1 LAYEWVPTIAIA
13 VVLLVVGFRI
23 NGGGIYGLVRLGL
36 IIIGIILLIWAIYAG
51 WADLTS
57 SL

>member
-1 LAYEWVPTIAIA
+1 MAYEWVPTIAIA

-23 NGGGIYGLVRLGL
+23 QGNGIYGLVRLGL
-36 IIIGIILLIWAIYAG
+36 TIIGIILLIWAIYAG